1 MAERRPTIHD
11 VAHHAGVAV
20 KTVSRVLNHERGV
33 STAMRDRVHASM
45 RALDFR
51 PNAAARVLRRKVT
64 RSIGF
69 VCEDISEPVQARLAR
84 AIEMV
89 ATRHDCTMTVS
100 LTHHDP
106 SLEGTVIESLVSR
119 QVDGLILWPTGH
131 HSRYL
136 HRLVSTLPIVCVD
149 RPIERVET
157 DSVFCDNQRGAAE
170 ATNFLISRSHR
181 RIAFVGDQP
190 DLATQ
195 IERLEGYQRQLT
207 ASDITYDPQLVFQRQ
222 QDAEPLRQQ
231 LRHWQSMRQPPTA
244 VFSAS
249 SLSTTALVRAAPD
262 DALEVVGFDSFPLDD
277 VVRGGLTVINQDVE
291 AIGHAAADTLFRRIA
306 GDQAGLTKIR
316 VAPTLIDRTSLP
328 PRLAAK

>member
-1 MAERRPTIHD
+1 MTERRPTIHD

-33 STAMRDRVHASM
+33 STAMRDRVQASM

-51 PNAAARVLRRKVT
+51 PNAAARVLRRRVT

-84 AIEMV
+84 AIEIV
-89 ATRHDCTMTVS
+89 ATRHDCTLTVS

-106 SLEGTVIESLVSR
+106 YLEGTVIESLVSR
-119 QVDGLILWPTGH
+119 QIDGLILWPTGH
-131 HSRYL
+131 YSRYL
-136 HRLVSTLPIVCVD
+136 HRLVATLPLVCVD
-149 RPIERVET
+149 RPIEGVET
-157 DSVFCDNQRGAAE
+157 DSVFCDNQGGAAE
-170 ATNFLISRSHR
+170 ATNFLINRGHR

-195 IERLEGYQRQLT
+195 IERLQGYQRQVT
-207 ASDITYDPQLVFQRQ
+207 TSGITYDPQLVYQRH
-222 QDAEPLRQQ
+222 QDAERLGQQ
-231 LRHWQSMRQPPTA
+231 LRHWLSMPQPPTA
-244 VFSAS
+244 LFSAS

-277 VVRGGLTVINQDVE
+277 IIRGGVTVINQDVE
-291 AIGHAAADTLFRRIA
+291 AIGHTAADALFRRIA
-306 GDQAGLTKIR
+306 GAQSALTKTRI
-316 VAPTLIDRTSLP
+316 APILIDRTNVMHG
-328 PRLAAK
+328 